1 MEAGPKDTMK
11 FDPHRTSHT
20 SPAPQYTYIDIPLHG
35 KMMVNSDTKQ
45 IIPIPGAP
53 PLPAVPL
60 QLPQALM
67 DVAQPNVRTC
77 GPPGE
82 KNGAGCTCAQR
93 GGCAIYNQFGR
104 IGPKNLI
111 IEKWGRVDSIPC
123 HLYYVGL
130 TASGRP
136 AHGAGYSLDG
146 WRVLTDRTAVER
158 TSSSTVN
165 GQKISTSFMQEVDN
179 LPPYY
184 DHLKKNGS
192 EAPKKMGRPK
202 GSKNKPKEIVGSSY

>member
-1 MEAGPKDTMK
+1 
-11 FDPHRTSHT
+11 
-20 SPAPQYTYIDIPLHG
+20 
-35 KMMVNSDTKQ
+35 MMVNSDTKE

-53 PLPAVPL
+53 PLPAVPI

-67 DVAQPNVRTC
+67 DVPQPKVRTC

-82 KNGAGCTCAQR
+82 KYGAGCTCAQR

-111 IEKWGRVDSIPC
+111 IEKWGRVDSVPC

-165 GQKISTSFMQEVDN
+165 GQKISTTFMQEVDN

-192 EAPKKMGRPK
+192 EPKKKMGRPK
-202 GSKNKPKEIVGSSY
+202 GSKNKEKVVVGDSY